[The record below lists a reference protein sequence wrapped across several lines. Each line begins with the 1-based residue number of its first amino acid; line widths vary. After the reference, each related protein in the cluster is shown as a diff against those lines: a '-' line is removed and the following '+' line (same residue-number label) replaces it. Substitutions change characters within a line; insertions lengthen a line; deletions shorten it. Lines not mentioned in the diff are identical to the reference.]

1 MSKYKDISSYRLAIK
16 IRSHKTILV
25 EGVSDKSVISHF
37 LLSRNYRD
45 SHQSDYFVDDASIVK
60 QDDALYG
67 LGNKSKAL
75 AIISAINN
83 PKLSGI
89 IDREWDNIDLTALD
103 ESHFIQNMNNV
114 YLTKGH
120 SIENYWFDV
129 DASVSFLIKAFPI
142 AVHQDYLQAIL
153 SSFPSILRF
162 AAAYSLT
169 AKDASIIN
177 RSSELISHSDI
188 LWNNGD
194 FLLQDDFNS
203 KLAERG
209 VNYAFSM
216 DCNSRYLQLVASN
229 QALLK
234 WICHGHLGEEAI
246 RSCLAA
252 VALANGIAQTTVAD
266 IERGKKSEKFS
277 HDSEYVCSQDLHCI
291 DPLDK
296 ILEWVRIAP

>member
-25 EGVSDKSVISHF
+25 EGISDKSVISHF

-75 AIISAINN
+75 AIIGAINN
-83 PKLSGI
+83 PKLIGI
-89 IDREWDNIDLTALD
+89 IDREWDNVDLNDLD
-103 ESHFIQNMNNV
+103 ESHFIQNINNV

-129 DASVSFLIKAFPI
+129 DASISFLIKAFPTTI
-142 AVHQDYLQAIL
+142 DQDYLQAIS

-169 AKDASIIN
+169 AKDASIIT

-194 FLLQDDFNS
+194 FLLQEDFNN

-209 VNYAFSM
+209 VNYPFST
-216 DCNSRYLQLVASN
+216 DCNNRYLQLIASN
-229 QALLK
+229 QPLLK

-252 VALANGIAQTTVAD
+252 VALANGIDQTTVTE
-266 IERGKKSEKFS
+266 IERGKKNEKFS
-277 HDSEYVCSQDLHCI
+277 HDSEYVCSQDLHCV

-296 ILEWVRIAP
+296 ILEWVRTAP